1 MTVTGIRAL
10 RRLQM
15 GKETTPGTAVTPTT
29 YWRGIGTI
37 QENREVIFPDEHVGV
52 FAGVD
57 RNYAARAESILQL
70 ESTEATFEQLPYI
83 FEMGV
88 YHDTTATTDGEFSY
102 DFPIM
107 STDIKSSTDLAT
119 YTWEGG
125 DNIAAVYFSHGFVR
139 SFNLTGT
146 AGQALMVDAEV
157 FGGEAA
163 PTTDSGNFTSG
174 LAIPSVEEILF
185 ARGKLYIDG
194 TATGTIGTTQIS
206 DTLLDMNMA
215 VTTGW
220 MPVYTASG
228 SIDWSFVKQTQPEI
242 MVSFTF
248 EHNDDAVAEIAAWR
262 ANTARLIRLEFEN
275 SDASKTLTIDMAGR
289 WDNFEK
295 IGERDGNDIV
305 TGNFRVRYV
314 PADTLFFE
322 IDVVN
327 GLASLP

>member
-1 MTVTGIRAL
+1 V
-10 RRLQM
+10 
-15 GKETTPGTAVTPTT
+15 PPTT

-37 QENREVIFPDEHVGV
+37 QEHREVIFPDEHVGV

-57 RNYAARAESILQL
+57 RNYAARDESILQL
-70 ESTEATFEQLPYI
+70 ESTEATFEQIPYI
-83 FEMGV
+83 FEMGIH
-88 YHDTTATTDGEFSY
+88 HDTAATTDGEFSY
-102 DFPIM
+102 AFPIQ

-125 DNIAAVYFSHGFVR
+125 DNIAAVYFDHGFVR

-157 FGGEAA
+157 FGGETT
-163 PTTDSGNFTSG
+163 PTTDGNFTTG
-174 LAIPSVEEILF
+174 LTIPTVEEILF
-185 ARGKLYIDG
+185 SRGKLYIDAAG
-194 TATGTIGTTQIS
+194 TTDSVGTTQIS
-206 DTLLDMNMA
+206 NTLLDMNMA

-220 MPVYTASG
+220 IPVYTASG
-228 SIDWSFVKQTQPEI
+228 SIDWSFIKQVQPEI

-248 EHNDDAVAEIAAWR
+248 EHNASSVAEIAAWR
-262 ANTARLIRLEFEN
+262 ANTARLIRLNFEN
-275 SDASKTLTIDMAGR
+275 ADSLKELEIDMAGR

-314 PADTLFFE
+314 PDDALFFE
-322 IDVVN
+322 VELENLLGV
-327 GLASLP
+327 LP